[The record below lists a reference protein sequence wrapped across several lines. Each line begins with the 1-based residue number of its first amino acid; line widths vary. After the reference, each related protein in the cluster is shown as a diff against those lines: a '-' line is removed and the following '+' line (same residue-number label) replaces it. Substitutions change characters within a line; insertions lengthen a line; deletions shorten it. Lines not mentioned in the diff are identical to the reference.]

1 MFADYIKMAAKAV
14 ALVAGAALIIVVF
27 NTITIPNLDLSMA
40 TQYLNI
46 VYAVGIHYVPGFSV
60 LWTLGLT
67 ILGLNAAILGVK
79 LGLIAIK
86 WVLKI
91 NE

>member
-27 NTITIPNLDLSMA
+27 NTITIPNLNLSMA

-46 VYAVGIHYVPGFSV
+46 AYAVGVHYVPGFSI
-60 LWTLGLT
+60 LWGLGLT

>member
-1 MFADYIKMAAKAV
+1 MFADYIKMAAKAI

-27 NTITIPNLDLSMA
+27 NTITIPNLNLSMA

-46 VYAVGIHYVPGFSV
+46 AYAVGVHYVPGFSI
-60 LWTLGLT
+60 LWGLGLT